1 MLPKKIFAT
10 TRKTDFLS
18 FLQKKVS
25 NCLSGWR
32 EEGGAERES
41 REMAEMRVLC
51 GDPPSAR
58 QCERDGSAEIATTV
72 GTRQRAQQHGVVI
85 MFSEHIC
92 NLLIY

>member
-41 REMAEMRVLC
+41 RGMAEMRVLC

-58 QCERDGSAEIATTV
+58 QCERDGSAEIATTDSRHQAA
-72 GTRQRAQQHGVVI
+72 GTTTRCRHHV
-85 MFSEHIC
+85 
-92 NLLIY
+92 